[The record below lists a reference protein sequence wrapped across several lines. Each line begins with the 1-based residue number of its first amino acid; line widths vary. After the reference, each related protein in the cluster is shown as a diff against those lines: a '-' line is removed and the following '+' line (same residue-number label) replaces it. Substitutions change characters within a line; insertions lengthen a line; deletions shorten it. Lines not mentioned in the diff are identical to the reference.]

1 MACSL
6 AYAQPIMCRRACLR
20 QVLQLLACSS
30 IVASFTTSWATPGP
44 SPATGSRPYQYQ
56 RPFLTPTPLMAHAEP
71 DDGAAKSAPSTSSI
85 SRSTNYTMQVSYEG
99 QSCSISVQPGE
110 TILAA
115 LERSSNTSSLCLPEM
130 PADCRRGNCLT
141 CTASHHPDSQK
152 ENIWRGEDGLAPCMS
167 QCVSEKGYVLTCSS
181 SIRGNGVHLNLGENH
196 QVWDD
201 VYRMRVQNEDS
212 QRIAREAKARVIR
225 KYAERNQIE
234 WTEETEEVFRS
245 TGTRDIK

>member
-1 MACSL
+1 MA
-6 AYAQPIMCRRACLR
+6 AQ
-20 QVLQLLACSS
+20 
-30 IVASFTTSWATPGP
+30 
-44 SPATGSRPYQYQ
+44 
-56 RPFLTPTPLMAHAEP
+56 AEP
-71 DDGAAKSAPSTSSI
+71 DDSAGKRTPNTSSI
-85 SRSTNYTMQVSYEG
+85 NSSTNYTMQVSYEG

-115 LERSSNTSSLCLPEM
+115 LERSSNTSTLCLPEM

-141 CTASHHPDSQK
+141 CTASHRPDSQK

-181 SIRGNGVHLNLGENH
+181 SIHGNGVHLELGENH

-201 VYRMRVQNEDS
+201 VYRVRVQDEDA
-212 QRIAREAKARVIR
+212 QRVAREAMARVIR
-225 KYAERNQIE
+225 KAAERNVEE

-245 TGTRDIK
+245 TGTGTGGARGDVK